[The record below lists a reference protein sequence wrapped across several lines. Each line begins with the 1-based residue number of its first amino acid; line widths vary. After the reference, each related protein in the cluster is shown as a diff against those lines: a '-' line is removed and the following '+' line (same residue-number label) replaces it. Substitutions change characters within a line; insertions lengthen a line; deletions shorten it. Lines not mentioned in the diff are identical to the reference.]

1 MPRLDVATRPGR
13 IAGLLQRPHGTVLAR
28 LGKPFSGGPP
38 EILTIRGFLSW
49 HVACPMMAAMKRRA
63 APRASLPATSANG
76 TRPERA
82 LPRIPARILVIED
95 HRDTRELLEMLLRTE
110 GYEVTLAAD
119 GEDGIA
125 AYRRQQADV
134 VLVDIFM
141 PRKDGIATITEL
153 RRDFPDAVIIAMSAD
168 TSVDRRGALGRAREA
183 GAHLTLRK
191 PIEPWVLLRS
201 LEGVLAGRRSLAVA
215 NG

>member
-1 MPRLDVATRPGR
+1 MRRAKAAAARSPLANGSTNGSRPDR
-13 IAGLLQRPHGTVLAR
+13 APSRPH
-28 LGKPFSGGPP
+28 
-38 EILTIRGFLSW
+38 
-49 HVACPMMAAMKRRA
+49 
-63 APRASLPATSANG
+63 
-76 TRPERA
+76 
-82 LPRIPARILVIED
+82 ARILVIED
-95 HRDTRELLEMLLRTE
+95 HRDTRELLELLLRTE

-119 GEDGIA
+119 GDEGTT
-125 AYRRQQADV
+125 AYRRQPAEV

-141 PRKDGIATITEL
+141 PRKDGISTITEL

-168 TSVDRRGALGRAREA
+168 ASLDRRSALMRARDA

-201 LEGVLAGRRSLAVA
+201 LEGLLAGRRSLAVA

>member
-1 MPRLDVATRPGR
+1 
-13 IAGLLQRPHGTVLAR
+13 
-28 LGKPFSGGPP
+28 
-38 EILTIRGFLSW
+38 
-49 HVACPMMAAMKRRA
+49 MMAAMKRRA